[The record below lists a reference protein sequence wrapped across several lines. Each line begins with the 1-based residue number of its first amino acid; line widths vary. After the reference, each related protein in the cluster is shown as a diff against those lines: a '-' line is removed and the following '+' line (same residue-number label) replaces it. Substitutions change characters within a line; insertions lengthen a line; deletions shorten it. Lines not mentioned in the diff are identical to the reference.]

1 MNYFI
6 IENGQQAGPFTI
18 DQLRSKGVTGET
30 NVWREGMAQ
39 WGKAKDLPELAS
51 LLQVAPP
58 PANPPYGQPYGQQPY
73 TPQPAYGQQSAQV
86 CPENHLTKAIIST
99 VMGFLCCGIIGSIF
113 GIISIVSANNVDKF
127 WRLGNYGEAHN
138 QAKKAN
144 TWANVGIIVSIV
156 GFILAIIYGICVGL
170 FASSLALDNSYY

>member
-18 DQLRSKGVTGET
+18 EQLRCKGITGET

-51 LLQVAPP
+51 ILQVTPP
-58 PANPPYGQPYGQQPY
+58 PTNPPYGQPYGQQP
-73 TPQPAYGQQSAQV
+73 TAPQPAYGQQYAQER
-86 CPENHLTKAIIST
+86 PENHLTKAIIAT

-127 WRLGNYGEAHN
+127 WRFGNYDEALR
-138 QAKKAN
+138 QSSKAN
-144 TWANVGIIVSIV
+144 TWANIGIIVSIIAFVIALIYGFCV
-156 GFILAIIYGICVGL
+156 GFYAT
-170 FASSLALDNSYY
+170 SLALDNSYY

>member
-1 MNYFI
+1 MVYYI
-6 IENGQQAGPFTI
+6 IENGQQIGPLSI
-18 DQLRSKGVTGET
+18 EQLRSKGITGET

-127 WRLGNYGEAHN
+127 WRSGNYDEAHR
-138 QAKKAN
+138 QSKKAN
-144 TWANVGIIVSIV
+144 TWANIGIIVSIV
-156 GFILAIIYGICVGL
+156 VFVLTIINAICIGL
-170 FASSLALDNSYY
+170 FAASLDSNDFYY